1 MAVASV
7 TATSVLGGNVRST
20 FPPCHANLV
29 ILAAD
34 NPAAAVLIT
43 GKTNYTIHVTH
54 ISISVTTT
62 AAQSIDIQDGAGTP
76 IEVLGLPASAV
87 EGCYV
92 WTFGEEGIPLTE
104 GKDLTITTSA
114 AGVACY
120 VHVEG
125 YFRQTS
131 TQTAAQLASA

>member
-1 MAVASV
+1 MAIASV

-29 ILAAD
+29 ILAGD
-34 NPAAAVLIT
+34 NLSATTLIT
-43 GKTNYTIHVTH
+43 GKANYAIHVTH
-54 ISISVTTT
+54 ISISVTTS
-62 AAQSIDIQDGAGTP
+62 AAQSIDIQDSANTP
-76 IEVLGLPASAV
+76 IEVLGLPASAA
-87 EGCYV
+87 EGFYG
-92 WTFGEEGIPLTE
+92 WNFGEEGIPITE

-131 TQTAAQLASA
+131 TQTTAQLASA

>member
-1 MAVASV
+1 MAVATV
-7 TATSVLGGNVRST
+7 TATSVLGGNVRSA
-20 FPPCHANLV
+20 FQPCHANLV

-34 NPAAAVLIT
+34 NPAASELIAA
-43 GKTNYTIHVTH
+43 KTNYTIHVTH

-62 AAQSIDIQDGAGTP
+62 AAQSIDIQDGASTP
-76 IEVLGLPASAV
+76 IEVLGLPASVA

-92 WTFGEEGIPLTE
+92 WSFGEEGIPLTE
-104 GKDLTITTSA
+104 GKNLTITTSA

-125 YFRQTS
+125 YYRQTS
-131 TQTAAQLASA
+131 TQTVAQAAAA